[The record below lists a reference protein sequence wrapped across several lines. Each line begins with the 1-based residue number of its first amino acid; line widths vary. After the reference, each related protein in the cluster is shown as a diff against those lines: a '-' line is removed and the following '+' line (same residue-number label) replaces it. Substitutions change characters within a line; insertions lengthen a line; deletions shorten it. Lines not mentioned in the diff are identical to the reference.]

1 MFRRQMLFWSSLL
14 LLSAGPRKGTY
25 SPGGARIFEAKVF
38 NVLCGDK
45 LRLRKYSAGFIKKS
59 RVFLI
64 NLLRVYFTSV
74 AIVFRL

>member
-25 SPGGARIFEAKVF
+25 SPGGARIFEAEVF

-45 LRLRKYSAGFIKKS
+45 LRLRKYTVLGLSKNLGFFNTLKQ
-59 RVFLI
+59 
-64 NLLRVYFTSV
+64 
-74 AIVFRL
+74 